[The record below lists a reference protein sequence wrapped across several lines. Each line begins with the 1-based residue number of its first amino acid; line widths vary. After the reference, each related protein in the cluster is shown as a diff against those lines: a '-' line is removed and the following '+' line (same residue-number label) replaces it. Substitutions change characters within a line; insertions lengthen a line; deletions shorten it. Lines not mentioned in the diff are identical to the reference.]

1 MVQFKQQLAA
11 VYEYN
16 LQSKLYE
23 EQNRKEVSAMSE
35 LSYNLLA
42 SDLDS
47 TMITETL
54 TLPAVNIA
62 AVERARNAGC
72 HVAICSGRATNS
84 LLYYEEQLGLIGE
97 GCYGISFNGSIVYET
112 DTRKVIRDIRLG
124 DSLAMDIIERLADY
138 GANPWIYVGDE
149 LYVTKATEWAREY
162 ARHVKTKFTVVD
174 SFRGLDGEIT
184 KVQVADLRPNLEKLD
199 EHFLALDDSRYNN
212 FFTADFLYEFTAQD
226 ATKGKAL
233 AFLANRLGVPI
244 AKTIAIGDNLNDVH
258 MIQTAGLSVA
268 VNNARHELKAL
279 ADYVTRRDCGQGA
292 VAEVIEKF
300 VLKG

>member
-1 MVQFKQQLAA
+1 
-11 VYEYN
+11 
-16 LQSKLYE
+16 
-23 EQNRKEVSAMSE
+23 MSE
-35 LSYNLLA
+35 LNYNLLA

-54 TLPAVNIA
+54 SLPAVNVA

-72 HVAICSGRATNS
+72 HVAICSGRATKS
-84 LLYYEEQLGLIGE
+84 LLHYEEQLGLIGK

-124 DSLAMDIIERLADY
+124 DTLGTEILERLADC
-138 GANPWIYVGDE
+138 GADPWVYVGDE
-149 LYVTKATEWAREY
+149 MYVDKENEWTREY
-162 ARHVKTKFTVVD
+162 MRHTKMPYTVVN
-174 SFRGLDGEIT
+174 SFRELDGEIT
-184 KVQVADLRPNLEKLD
+184 KVLVANMRPNLEKI
-199 EHFLALDDSRYNN
+199 EKHFLELGDTRYNS
-212 FFTADFLYEFTAQD
+212 FFSADFLYEFTAQD

-233 AFLANRLGVPI
+233 EFLANHLDIPI

-279 ADYVTRRDCGQGA
+279 ADYVTQRDCGQGA

-300 VLKG
+300 ILKGRLTHE